1 MAEIIESQFDL
12 AAQEAREL
20 ARRATLA
27 PSDAEGPEPEEHEVV
42 GDATKVIK
50 PKRGRPKKAKAV
62 DPAAGDGVGAGDGT
76 AEQGESTQ
84 AP

>member
-1 MAEIIESQFDL
+1 MTPEIIEPQFDL

-27 PSDAEGPEPEEHEVV
+27 PSDVKGPEPVASTMEEPE
-42 GDATKVIK
+42 
-50 PKRGRPKKAKAV
+50 AV
-62 DPAAGDGVGAGDGT
+62 TAPDPEAP
-76 AEQGESTQ
+76 Q

>member
-50 PKRGRPKKAKAV
+50 PKRGRPKE
-62 DPAAGDGVGAGDGT
+62 G
-76 AEQGESTQ
+76 QGRGSSGG
-84 AP
+84 

>member
-1 MAEIIESQFDL
+1 MPEIIEPQFDL

-27 PSDAEGPEPEEHEVV
+27 PPDVEEPEPAASTMEESP
-42 GDATKVIK
+42 K
-50 PKRGRPKKAKAV
+50 KRGRKKKAEA
-62 DPAAGDGVGAGDGT
+62 PASGDGVGAGDGT